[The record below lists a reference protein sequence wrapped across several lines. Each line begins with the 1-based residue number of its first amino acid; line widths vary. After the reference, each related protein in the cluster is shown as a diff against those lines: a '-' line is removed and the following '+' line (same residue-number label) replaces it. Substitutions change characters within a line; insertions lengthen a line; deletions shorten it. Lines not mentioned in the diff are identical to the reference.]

1 MAKVYEFLATGFE
14 EMEAIVPVDVFRR
27 SGVEIS
33 MVSVTGSKVVKSAR
47 GVGIEA
53 DVLLEE
59 IASFDDADM
68 LLLPG
73 GVLGANNLKDHKEVR
88 KILLKQFESGRFLGA
103 VCAAPLVFASIGIL
117 KGKKATI
124 FPGMED
130 SLINGAEPTGTLVQ
144 VDGNV
149 ITGAGPVAVL
159 PYTYE
164 LLSHLLPKEEVE
176 KVKKAM
182 LYDRVLAGTK

>member
-59 IASFDDADM
+59 
-68 LLLPG
+68 
-73 GVLGANNLKDHKEVR
+73 
-88 KILLKQFESGRFLGA
+88 
-103 VCAAPLVFASIGIL
+103 SICFYWHI
-117 KGKKATI
+117 K
-124 FPGMED
+124 
-130 SLINGAEPTGTLVQ
+130 
-144 VDGNV
+144 
-149 ITGAGPVAVL
+149 
-159 PYTYE
+159 
-164 LLSHLLPKEEVE
+164 
-176 KVKKAM
+176 
-182 LYDRVLAGTK
+182 R